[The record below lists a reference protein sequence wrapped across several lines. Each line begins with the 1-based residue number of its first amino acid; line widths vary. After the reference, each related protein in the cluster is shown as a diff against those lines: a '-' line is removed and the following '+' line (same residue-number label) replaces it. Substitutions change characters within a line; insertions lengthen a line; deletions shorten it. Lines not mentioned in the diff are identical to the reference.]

1 MTDCK
6 NVSFGAMRLRV
17 KKFPMDEMCEHATIA
32 LIAKRASGK
41 SWLIREIMYRKRDIP
56 SSIIISKTEK
66 LTTFFGVHV
75 PQLFIYDIFD
85 TEILTKLFNR
95 QMLMIEDNKKR
106 EKIGKKSKDPRV
118 LLIMDDCMSSKGSW
132 VKDPNIQELF
142 FNGRHYHVSF
152 ILSLQYSLGIPPDM
166 RTNLD
171 YIFILAED
179 FVNIRRKIYEH
190 YAGMFPSFEVFQKVF
205 TDLTED
211 YGCMVI
217 NNRIHSKNIEDK
229 VFWYRAKDIDDF
241 LIGSRKFKDFHKKN
255 YDAEWNKKL
264 PLFDYSM
271 MNSKKNSLKLIVEKA
286 R

>member
-1 MTDCK
+1 
-6 NVSFGAMRLRV
+6 
-17 KKFPMDEMCEHATIA
+17 
-32 LIAKRASGK
+32 
-41 SWLIREIMYRKRDIP
+41 
-56 SSIIISKTEK
+56 
-66 LTTFFGVHV
+66 
-75 PQLFIYDIFD
+75 
-85 TEILTKLFNR
+85 
-95 QMLMIEDNKKR
+95 
-106 EKIGKKSKDPRV
+106 
-118 LLIMDDCMSSKGSW
+118 MDDCMSSKGSW